1 MTLKRLIKEEVK
13 QLLKEYFH
21 TTQDNR
27 QLEVQEFLQRRVDG
41 DTLRELLRAPAKGR
55 VYVRENFTER
65 FYWWA
70 TEDIENLFKNWR

>member
-27 QLEVQEFLQRRVDG
+27 QLEVQDFLSARVDG
-41 DTLRELLRAPAKGR
+41 DTLRELLRAPSKGR

-70 TEDIENLFKNWR
+70 NEDVENLFKNWR